1 MTGTVF
7 LNFNRMIYYHFEQ
20 ISDRKKHCP
29 QYSDKLHQ
37 SHYIEVAQ
45 GGSPVKHYTID
56 CEHLA
61 YFEPKKIQRIFFIQE
76 IICTFLFRRYNV
88 FLPMKTSKNCPQK
101 LLIIDPNFLISV
113 LQTGLK
119 TAQSHFLFH

>member
-1 MTGTVF
+1 
-7 LNFNRMIYYHFEQ
+7 MIYYHFEQ

-56 CEHLA
+56 CEHFA
-61 YFEPKKIQRIFFIQE
+61 YFEPKKNSKKNFNTGDIMQLFCLDATRI
-76 IICTFLFRRYNV
+76 
-88 FLPMKTSKNCPQK
+88 
-101 LLIIDPNFLISV
+101 
-113 LQTGLK
+113 
-119 TAQSHFLFH
+119 